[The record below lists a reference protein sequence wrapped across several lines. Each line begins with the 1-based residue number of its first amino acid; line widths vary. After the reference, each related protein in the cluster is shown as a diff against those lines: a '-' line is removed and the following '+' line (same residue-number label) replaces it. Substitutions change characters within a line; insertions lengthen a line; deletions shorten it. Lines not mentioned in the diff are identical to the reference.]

1 MCKQRLKNKIILNKI
16 TLNLLLKF
24 LRPTN
29 FIVVYI
35 SQNLDRHI
43 WRYQH
48 VVYKKYRRK
57 TSKSKLLSKSK
68 VA

>member
-1 MCKQRLKNKIILNKI
+1 MRKQRLKNKIILNKI